1 MIDTFESQKKLGEKL
16 LAAGLLSPEGLSQ
29 ALDRQ
34 KKAGGRIGD
43 LLVEMKLISEQ
54 SLLRFLAMELK
65 TRFVATDK
73 LSKVKIP
80 QEVLDKL
87 PVRLAEQQVVLPLM
101 VDAERR
107 ILSVVMAEPQNTA
120 AVAEIQILSDMAE
133 VYAYVGLRSAILAGI
148 KKHYYGDPTAFAVLD
163 EALARGDLSALSGA
177 TESREPSRIVAA
189 ASISRVTS
197 DTNPRGRAG
206 TDPRARSSGLTGA
219 SATSVRAQIDELH
232 RGSLTSENDYVET
245 LHILVGLLELRRK
258 EMKGHSAA
266 VARGTRSISLRMGLP
281 PREVNFNTIAAYL
294 HDLGKRPDRH
304 LTLFSIGAN
313 EEYKADA
320 RRYFRTPIK
329 LFETVHLPVQVNQ
342 VLAHVY
348 EAFDGSG
355 LPEGRAMDAIP
366 MGARIIAAIDAFED
380 LSKNA
385 QNHLGR
391 LLSRDEAIQWLVKHQ
406 GKLFDPKV
414 VEAIQLLHSGEL
426 LRERLLADY
435 VTAVFVDGDEAA
447 LAPLAAALKTKG
459 VHARH
464 VNGSDAA
471 LELVRSGEVDLV
483 VSEIDLPH
491 GDGFAIAN
499 ALRQLYP
506 DGTGVPLVFLSHRND
521 PTSIERGLALGA
533 ADYLLKP
540 YDANSAST
548 KIRKIVDEK
557 SMGTTRMVHGH
568 FEEMSLPDVI
578 RTIGLGKRTG
588 QLAILG
594 ASSRN
599 AEVWFDGGRLV
610 QATHGSIR
618 GEPAL
623 FELLEL
629 EAGEFRF
636 DPGLRPADAGIERD
650 AEVLLREHLARRQ
663 KAARPA

>member
-1 MIDTFESQKKLGEKL
+1 MTETFESQKKLGEKL
-16 LAAGLLSPEGLSQ
+16 LAAGLLSPEGLAQ

-34 KKAGGRIGD
+34 TKVGGRIGD
-43 LLVEMKLISEQ
+43 LLVELKLISEQ

-80 QEVLDKL
+80 QEVLDRL

-107 ILSVVMAEPQNTA
+107 ILSVVMAEPQNLA

-177 TESREPSRIVAA
+177 MESSRGVAP
-189 ASISRVTS
+189 ASVSRVTS

-206 TDPRARSSGLTGA
+206 TDPRARASGLTGA

-245 LHILVGLLELRRK
+245 LHIMVGLLEMRRK

-313 EEYKADA
+313 DEYKADA

-348 EAFDGSG
+348 EAYDGSG
-355 LPEGRAMDAIP
+355 LPEARALDAIP
-366 MGARIIAAIDAFED
+366 IGARIIAAIDAFED

-391 LLSRDEAIQWLVKHQ
+391 LLGRDEALQWLVKHQ

-447 LAPLAAALKTKG
+447 LAPLAAALKGKG

-464 VNGSDAA
+464 VTGSDAA
-471 LELVRSGEVDLV
+471 LEMVRSGEVDLV
-483 VSEIDLPH
+483 VSEIDLPQ

-499 ALRQLYP
+499 ALRQLFP
-506 DGTGVPLVFLSHRND
+506 EGTGVPLVFLSHRND

-540 YDANSAST
+540 YDASSAAT
-548 KIRKIVDEK
+548 KIRRIVDEK
-557 SMGTTRMVHGH
+557 SQGTTRMVHGH
-568 FEEMSLPDVI
+568 FEEMSLPDVT
-578 RTIGLGKRTG
+578 RTIVLGKRTG

-594 ASSRN
+594 APKT
-599 AEVWFDGGRLV
+599 AELWFDGGRLV
-610 QATHGSIR
+610 QAAHGSIR

-636 DPGLRPADAGIERD
+636 DPGQRPADAGIERD
-650 AEVLLREHLARRQ
+650 AEVLLREHVARRQ
-663 KAARPA
+663 KAARDP